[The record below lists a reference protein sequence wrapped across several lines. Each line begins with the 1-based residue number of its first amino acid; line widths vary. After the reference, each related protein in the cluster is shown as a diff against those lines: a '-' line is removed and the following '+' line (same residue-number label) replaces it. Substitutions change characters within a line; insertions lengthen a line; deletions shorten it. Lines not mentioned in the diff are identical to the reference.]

1 MILVSGE
8 GQVYA
13 WGLFGLIGFPLAA
26 AAASFTVSSVRGTA
40 WTQFGFSLMN
50 AVLATIM
57 LFNIVG
63 REAVSV
69 FDGWIRL
76 DAFAAYTVWLTIV
89 VGGLASLH
97 SIGYIG
103 RELRDGAVTVGRYR
117 QYYAGLHLFVLSMM
131 LIAMMNH
138 IGILWVAVEATTL
151 ISALLIAFR
160 NGGAALEAAWKYLI
174 IGGLGIALALFG
186 IILLF
191 AAIPAESVQDQLMW
205 TDFIRRASEL
215 NPVLVKVAFLFILV
229 GFGTKAG
236 LAPMHFWLPDAHS
249 QAPSPVSA
257 LLSAALLHTALY
269 AVIRI
274 KLIVDLV
281 EPGFSGGLLIVFGLI
296 SLAVTV
302 PFFLVQHDL
311 KRLLAYSSVE
321 HMGILALGFG
331 VGGAASFGALLHMFN
346 HAMGKS
352 MLFFSAGSIMQRY
365 HSKRM
370 DRIHGLLRSMP
381 FTGSAFAVGAFAIAG
396 SPPFSLFLS
405 EYTIAAAA
413 FRNGQ
418 WMAGVLFLTCVVL
431 IFSGMAYYIAQ
442 MLFGSNGHR
451 IESRA
456 EEDGTKAAALAVPL
470 FLLLLFGLYVPPF
483 FRELLNWT
491 IQTLRGVP
499 S

>member
-1 MILVSGE
+1 
-8 GQVYA
+8 
-13 WGLFGLIGFPLAA
+13 
-26 AAASFTVSSVRGTA
+26 
-40 WTQFGFSLMN
+40 
-50 AVLATIM
+50 M
-57 LFNIVG
+57 LFSTVG
-63 REAVSV
+63 HEGVSV
-69 FDGWIRL
+69 FNGWIRL
-76 DAFAAYTVWLTIV
+76 DGFAAYTVWITAV
-89 VGGLASLH
+89 VGCLASLH

-103 RELRDGAVTVGRYR
+103 RELREGALTVGKYR

-131 LIAMMNH
+131 LVAMMNH

-151 ISALLIAFR
+151 ISALLIAFH

-174 IGGLGIALALFG
+174 IGSLGIALALFG

-205 TDFIRRASEL
+205 TDFMSRASEL
-215 NPVLVKVAFLFILV
+215 NPVLVKAAFLFILV

-269 AVIRI
+269 TVIRI
-274 KLIVDLV
+274 KSIVDLV
-281 EPGFSGGLLIVFGLI
+281 EPGFSGELLIVFGLI

-331 VGGAASFGALLHMFN
+331 IGGAAAYGALLHMFN

-352 MLFFSAGSIMQRY
+352 MLFFSAGSIMQQY

-370 DRIHGLLRSMP
+370 DRIQGLLGSMP
-381 FTGSAFAVGAFAIAG
+381 FTGSAFIIGAFAIAG

-405 EYTIAAAA
+405 EFTIAAEA
-413 FRNGQ
+413 FRDGR
-418 WMAGVLFLTCVVL
+418 WLAGILFLTCVVL
-431 IFSGMAYYIAQ
+431 IFSGMAYYTVR
-442 MLFGSNGHR
+442 MLFGSKGFR
-451 IESRA
+451 KKPRA
-456 EEDGTKAAALAVPL
+456 EGDGTKAAALVVPL

-483 FRELLNWT
+483 FREMLNWT
-491 IQTLRGVP
+491 IRTLQEVQ

>member
-1 MILVSGE
+1 MILASGAL
-8 GQVYA
+8 QVYA
-13 WGLFGLIGFPLAA
+13 WWFFGLIGFPLAA
-26 AAASFTVSSVRGTA
+26 AAASFTVLSIKGLA
-40 WTQFGFSLMN
+40 WTQFGLSLLN
-50 AVLATIM
+50 ALLATTV
-57 LFNIVG
+57 LFTTVG
-63 REAVSV
+63 HEAVSV
-69 FDGWIRL
+69 FAGWVRL
-76 DAFAAYTVWLTIV
+76 DAFAAYTVWLTAL
-89 VGGLASLH
+89 VGSLASLH

-103 RELRDGAVTVGRYR
+103 RELREKVITVRRYR

-131 LIAMMNH
+131 LVAMMNH

-151 ISALLIAFR
+151 ISALLIAFHS
-160 NGGAALEAAWKYLI
+160 GGAALEAAWKYLI
-174 IGGLGIALALFG
+174 IGSLGIALALFG

-191 AAIPAESVQDQLMW
+191 AAIPREAVQDQFMW
-205 TDFIRRASEL
+205 TDFMRHASEL

-269 AVIRI
+269 AVIRV
-274 KLIVDLV
+274 KSVVDLV

-331 VGGAASFGALLHMFN
+331 IGGTAAFGALLHMFN

-352 MLFFSAGSIMQRY
+352 MLFFSAGGIMQRY

-370 DRIHGLLRSMP
+370 DRIHGLLRTMP
-381 FTGSAFAVGAFAIAG
+381 FTGSAFIVGAFAIAG
-396 SPPFSLFLS
+396 SPPFSLFVS
-405 EYTIAAAA
+405 EFMIVTAA
-413 FRNGQ
+413 FRDGH
-418 WMAGVLFLTCVVL
+418 WLAGILFLICVAL
-431 IFSGMAYYIAQ
+431 IFSGMAYYTAQ

-451 IESRA
+451 KKPRA
-456 EEDGTKAAALAVPL
+456 EGDGTKAAALVVPL
-470 FLLLLFGLYVPPF
+470 ILLLLFGLYVPPI
-483 FRELLNWT
+483 FRDMLNWT
-491 IQTLRGVP
+491 IQTLQGVP